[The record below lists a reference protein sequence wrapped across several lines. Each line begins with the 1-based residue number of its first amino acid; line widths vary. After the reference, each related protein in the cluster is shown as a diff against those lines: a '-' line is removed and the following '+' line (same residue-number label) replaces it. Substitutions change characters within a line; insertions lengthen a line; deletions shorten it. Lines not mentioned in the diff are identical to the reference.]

1 MKVIVVGC
9 GRLGAELAYRLY
21 QEGNDVAV
29 VDNVP
34 ASFNA
39 LPPDYAGRLCEG
51 DALSY
56 DVLHRAGIETAE
68 AVAMVTS
75 SDPLNIVVGHVAR
88 TVFQVPNV
96 VARNYTPVLRPLFE
110 AFGLQVVSA
119 TSWGA
124 QRVIEMIYESNL
136 HSVLST
142 GNGEVEVY
150 EFCVPDHWAGK
161 SISEIIN
168 VKDAI
173 VVSITRAGKAFI
185 PDPEL
190 RLEIGDLMH
199 VSATYK
205 GFESI
210 RNSLKISQEEH

>member
-21 QEGNDVAV
+21 QEGHDVAV
-29 VDNVP
+29 VDNIP
-34 ASFNA
+34 AAFNV

-51 DALSY
+51 DAMNY
-56 DVLHRAGIETAE
+56 DVLHRAGIESAD
-68 AVAMVTS
+68 AVAIVTS

-96 VARNYTPVLRPLFE
+96 VARNYTPQLRPLFE

-124 QRVIEMIYESNL
+124 QRVIEMIYESNVRA
-136 HSVLST
+136 VLST

-161 SISEIIN
+161 SVGEIIN
-168 VKDAI
+168 YPGAV

-185 PDPEL
+185 PDSEA

-199 VSATYK
+199 VSATFE
-205 GFESI
+205 GFELI
-210 RNSLKISQEEH
+210 HNSLKISQGEY

>member
-21 QEGNDVAV
+21 LEGHDVAV
-29 VDNVP
+29 VDNIP
-34 ASFNA
+34 AAFDV

-51 DALSY
+51 DAMNY

-68 AVAMVTS
+68 AVAVVTS

-96 VARNYTPVLRPLFE
+96 VVRNYSPEYRLLFE

-124 QRVIEMIYESNL
+124 QRVLEMIYESNIQ
-136 HSVLST
+136 SVLST

-161 SISEIIN
+161 SISEIFN
-168 VKDAI
+168 QAGAV

-185 PDPEL
+185 PDSET

-199 VSATYK
+199 VSATFK
-205 GFESI
+205 GFELI
-210 RNSLKISQEEH
+210 RSLLKVNQEEH

>member
-21 QEGNDVAV
+21 KEGHDIVVMDNNPVA
-29 VDNVP
+29 
-34 ASFNA
+34 FNA
-39 LPPDYAGRLCEG
+39 LPQDYAGRLCEG
-51 DALSY
+51 DAMNY
-56 DVLHRAGIETAE
+56 DVLHRAGIETAD
-68 AVAMVTS
+68 AVATVTS

-96 VARNYTPVLRPLFE
+96 VARNYTSEFRSLFE
-110 AFGLQVVSA
+110 EFGLQVVSA

-124 QRVIEMIYESNL
+124 QRVIEMIYESNV
-136 HSVLST
+136 HAVLSA

-161 SISEIIN
+161 SVGEIIHFSGA
-168 VKDAI
+168 V

-185 PDPEL
+185 PDSAV
-190 RLEIGDLMH
+190 RLEQGDLMH
-199 VSATYK
+199 VSATFE
-205 GFESI
+205 GFELI
-210 RNSLKISQEEH
+210 RDLLKVSQEEH

>member
-21 QEGNDVAV
+21 KEGHDVAV
-29 VDNVP
+29 VDNSP
-34 ASFNA
+34 ASFGA

-51 DALSY
+51 DAMSY
-56 DVLHRAGIETAE
+56 DVLHRAGIETAD
-68 AVAMVTS
+68 AVATVTS
-75 SDPLNIVVGHVAR
+75 SDPLNIVVGHIAR
-88 TVFQVPNV
+88 SVFQVPNV
-96 VARNYTPVLRPLFE
+96 VARNYSPEFRTLFE
-110 AFGLQVVSA
+110 EFGLQVVTA

-124 QRVIEMIYESNL
+124 QRVIEMIYESNVR
-136 HSVLST
+136 SVLST

-161 SISEIIN
+161 SVREIFNHSEA
-168 VKDAI
+168 V

-185 PDPEL
+185 PDADV
-190 RLEIGDLMH
+190 RLQIGDAMH
-199 VSATYK
+199 VSATFE

-210 RNSLKISQEEH
+210 RDLLTVSQEGH

>member
-1 MKVIVVGC
+1 MKVIVIGC

-21 QEGNDVAV
+21 REGHDVAV
-29 VDNVP
+29 VDNAP
-34 ASFNA
+34 AAFNV

-51 DALSY
+51 DAMSF
-56 DVLHRAGIETAE
+56 DVLHRAGIENAD

-88 TVFQVPNV
+88 TVFKVANV
-96 VARNYTPVLRPLFE
+96 VARNYTPELRPLFE

-124 QRVIEMIYESNL
+124 QRVIEMIYESNITT
-136 HSVLST
+136 VLSA

-150 EFCVPDHWAGK
+150 EFCMPDNWAGK
-161 SISEIIN
+161 TIAEIIN
-168 VKDAI
+168 PETAV

-185 PDPEL
+185 PSAGMK
-190 RLEIGDLMH
+190 LEIGDLMH
-199 VSATYK
+199 VSATFE
-205 GFESI
+205 GFEEISKL
-210 RNSLKISQEEH
+210 LKIGQEGH

>member
-21 QEGNDVAV
+21 LEGHDVAV
-29 VDNVP
+29 VDIVP
-34 ASFNA
+34 AAFDV

-51 DALSY
+51 DAMNY
-56 DVLHRAGIETAE
+56 DVLHRAGIETAD
-68 AVAMVTS
+68 AVAVVTS

-96 VARNYTPVLRPLFE
+96 VVRNYSPEYRPLFE

-124 QRVIEMIYESNL
+124 QRVLEMIYESNIQ
-136 HSVLST
+136 SVLST

-150 EFCVPDHWAGK
+150 EFCVPDQWAAK
-161 SISEIIN
+161 SIGEIFN
-168 VKDAI
+168 QAGVV

-185 PDPEL
+185 PDSET

-199 VSATYK
+199 VSATFK
-205 GFESI
+205 GFELI
-210 RNSLKISQEEH
+210 QNLLKVSQEEH